1 MSTARRH
8 LTARTA
14 AAAAVMALTLGGC
27 GALGGDD
34 DSGSDGDGTS
44 SSSEESGEDG
54 DSDGDSG
61 EESGEGSGS
70 EELDGAAEEA
80 GVDPTKPPKPIA
92 SVTMPANSE
101 ADEPTDMTVDLISLK
116 RQGDLMVLTVGVTPD
131 KASKAKPSTFFKW
144 TQSVFSPQV
153 IDTKNL
159 KVHNVAKADS
169 LQVATGSST
178 VEFGPDQT
186 MYMYAAFAAPP
197 EDVDTVTV
205 KAVEGAPPFTGV
217 KVQ

>member
-1 MSTARRH
+1 MSAPHQH
-8 LTARTA
+8 LTTRTA
-14 AAAAVMALTLGGC
+14 AAAAVVALTLGGC

-34 DSGSDGDGTS
+34 DSGSDGENTSTS
-44 SSSEESGEDG
+44 STGSGDEDG
-54 DSDGDSG
+54 DSD

-70 EELDGAAEEA
+70 DDVDGAAEEA
-80 GVDPTKPPKPIA
+80 GIDPKKPPKALA

-116 RQGDLMVLTVGVTPD
+116 RQGELMVLTVGVTPD
-131 KASKAKPSTFFKW
+131 EKSKGKPSTFFNW
-144 TQSVFSPQV
+144 TQSVFAPQV

-159 KVHNVAKADS
+159 KVHNVAKSKATR
-169 LQVATGSST
+169 LATGSST

-197 EDVDTVTV
+197 KDVDTVTV
-205 KAVEGAPPFTGV
+205 NAVEGAPPFTGV

>member
-8 LTARTA
+8 LTTRTA

-34 DSGSDGDGTS
+34 DSGSDGDS
-44 SSSEESGEDG
+44 ASASAEASGDE
-54 DSDGDSG
+54 DGDSG

-80 GVDPTKPPKPIA
+80 GVDPTKPPKPLA

-131 KASKAKPSTFFKW
+131 KASKAKPSTFFDW

-197 EDVDTVTV
+197 KDVDTVTV

>member
-1 MSTARRH
+1 MRTVRRH
-8 LTARTA
+8 LTTRAAATA
-14 AAAAVMALTLGGC
+14 AVATLALGGC
-27 GALGGDD
+27 SMLGGDD
-34 DSGSDGDGTS
+34 SDGGS
-44 SSSEESGEDG
+44 SSSEDSGGGKDDGKDGDSGG
-54 DSDGDSG
+54 DSDG
-61 EESGEGSGS
+61 SGS
-70 EELDGAAEEA
+70 DEVDKAAAEA
-80 GVDPTKPPKPIA
+80 GVDPKKPPKPIA
-92 SVTMPANSE
+92 SVTMPGTDE
-101 ADEPTDMTVDLISLK
+101 ADHPTDMTVDLISLK
-116 RQGDLMVLTVGVTPD
+116 RQDKLMVLTVGVTPD
-131 KASKAKPSTFFKW
+131 KASKAKPDTYFGW
-144 TQSVFSPQV
+144 TANTFSPQV
-153 IDTKNL
+153 VDTKNL